1 MNTNYFRFLVIVLWM
16 GYGVHAVAQQDS
28 LFVQGYI
35 SNVIDNDM
43 NIVIA
48 ENMGTAGIL
57 KYDVG
62 KNDGHSQDGRLDF
75 VYVQKKPGTHY
86 YNLNF
91 NMEENWDLIQTHF
104 WAAKGDTVRIE
115 GDGNLNG
122 MWKITVDNP
131 EQQEHNLYQDACR
144 EEIKN
149 YQQALWDYAQYRDWR
164 RYAPEMDEKEW
175 DKTVA
180 HKARLEKKINSL
192 KIVWHRKVFEVMKN
206 RPVGNVWVRK
216 FVDMAQVEGTPLTSD
231 LIRLYKR
238 NKTELEKR
246 PDAGLL
252 WAMLHDAPK
261 ATLGERC
268 IDRKMYDLEGKS
280 YRLSD
285 FRGKYVLLTFWGR
298 SCSHCIGEIP
308 AMAKFHEQH
317 KDKLVMINLTV
328 DTDEAWRTCR
338 VNDDITWLN
347 LSDGRSVYGLAKS
360 YELKSLP
367 THVLISP
374 DGKWVNRWG
383 GAPIFENGELE
394 QFILSF

>member
-192 KIVWHRKVFEVMKN
+192 QK
-206 RPVGNVWVRK
+206 
-216 FVDMAQVEGTPLTSD
+216 A
-231 LIRLYKR
+231 
-238 NKTELEKR
+238 
-246 PDAGLL
+246 LL
-252 WAMLHDAPK
+252 CW
-261 ATLGERC
+261 
-268 IDRKMYDLEGKS
+268 
-280 YRLSD
+280 
-285 FRGKYVLLTFWGR
+285 R
-298 SCSHCIGEIP
+298 SH
-308 AMAKFHEQH
+308 
-317 KDKLVMINLTV
+317 
-328 DTDEAWRTCR
+328 
-338 VNDDITWLN
+338 
-347 LSDGRSVYGLAKS
+347 
-360 YELKSLP
+360 
-367 THVLISP
+367 
-374 DGKWVNRWG
+374 
-383 GAPIFENGELE
+383 
-394 QFILSF
+394 